1 MSLHE
6 SKHTPSWLY
15 AGRSELCALACF
27 FFVFLAGMY
36 MFDARMETFFAAS
49 LVPAFESL
57 ILGAS
62 VIGFL
67 VRPLLYYRHPKQRHN
82 VSILIGTLTTAALI
96 LMLIAERAWVVIVG
110 GLVAFA
116 SLGYVGSAAHAFVAR
131 RYAGSPYTA
140 RAVAA
145 AYAASVVLQFACHM
159 LVPIEIVKQ
168 GLVVVLAIV
177 SVSILHA
184 VAQSPAEEGLAWDG
198 SSIAG
203 DAPTQESKTT
213 VARLNVATFCLTGIF
228 AALNA
233 ALTAS
238 HASGSIGL
246 GDWSRLILAASA
258 LVAGLLFDTHRRRY
272 MNIIMTSVAMLSTIS
287 LFVLICGGNPLLG
300 ALVFYLG
307 SGFFVVFFTTS
318 YMEIAPN
325 MRMRELWPSA
335 GRIVNNIGS
344 LLVSSPAV
352 ALVTKGDVLGA
363 VSAAIVLFIGIATS
377 LLTRLGDD
385 ESGLLRGSVS
395 DGVSGADAD
404 NASASAASF
413 EVASVSVEHELS
425 FEERVERFAAAYG
438 FTPREREVLQAIA
451 SSDESAQAI
460 ADSLYLSRSTLYR
473 HIGSMNKKTD
483 TSSRAALIKA
493 FWTWTDVS

>member
-1 MSLHE
+1 
-6 SKHTPSWLY
+6 
-15 AGRSELCALACF
+15 
-27 FFVFLAGMY
+27 
-36 MFDARMETFFAAS
+36 
-49 LVPAFESL
+49 
-57 ILGAS
+57 
-62 VIGFL
+62 
-67 VRPLLYYRHPKQRHN
+67 
-82 VSILIGTLTTAALI
+82 
-96 LMLIAERAWVVIVG
+96 
-110 GLVAFA
+110 
-116 SLGYVGSAAHAFVAR
+116 
-131 RYAGSPYTA
+131 
-140 RAVAA
+140 
-145 AYAASVVLQFACHM
+145 
-159 LVPIEIVKQ
+159 
-168 GLVVVLAIV
+168 
-177 SVSILHA
+177 
-184 VAQSPAEEGLAWDG
+184 
-198 SSIAG
+198 
-203 DAPTQESKTT
+203 
-213 VARLNVATFCLTGIF
+213 
-228 AALNA
+228 
-233 ALTAS
+233 
-238 HASGSIGL
+238 
-246 GDWSRLILAASA
+246 
-258 LVAGLLFDTHRRRY
+258 

-363 VSAAIVLFIGIATS
+363 VSAAIVLFIAIATS

-395 DGVSGADAD
+395 DGASGADAD

-425 FEERVERFAAAYG
+425 FE
-438 FTPREREVLQAIA
+438 EREVLQAIA

-473 HIGSMNKKTD
+473 HISSMNKKTD
-483 TSSRAALIKA
+483 TSSRAALIKT